1 MPLTSAKLGAGTLTV
16 GAGPLDVSV
25 QVTACR
31 LTPAENVSTT
41 DPIKV
46 LTLDEIAGDETV
58 DFAFTL
64 DGSFLQ
70 DDPGLS
76 SVVDWSW
83 AQMGTEQPFTFVPN
97 TAQGRE
103 ASGTIKS
110 VVPLSIG
117 GDEVDARMS
126 SDFSWRIKGTPT
138 VGTV

>member
-1 MPLTSAKLGAGTLTV
+1 MPISSSKLGAGTLTL
-16 GAGPLDVSV
+16 GTGPLDVSI

-31 LTPAENVSTT
+31 LTPTENVTAG
-41 DPIKV
+41 DAIKV
-46 LTLDEIAGDETV
+46 LTLDQIDGDESV
-58 DFAFTL
+58 DYSFTL

-70 DDPGLS
+70 DDPGAS

-83 AQMGTEQPFTFVPN
+83 TNMGTEQSFTFVPN

-103 ASGTIKS
+103 ATGTIKS

-117 GDEVDARMS
+117 GEEVDATMS